1 MTQFKESKNVSD
13 MINGNFEAQGVKPL
27 SNTAVWYDDESKS
40 FYEAP
45 VDSPTFL
52 SENEIM
58 HYPDLVAAASS
69 YVKDGDLRGDIFSN
83 VSVFKGRYQA
93 LADSYYRQYLPQIQ
107 QYRRLGMTPDAA
119 RAIIETSA
127 IASASATAGGGGGAV
142 HPDTL
147 GAIQR
152 VNVLA
157 GIMAIGEVDYLAQD
171 AVPIK
176 NVQFIK
182 GTFFKRKQMKA
193 QRNIRL
199 GKPILTTQVEIE
211 DMTYEIAGIG
221 THVATHWETKLIPY
235 YVDLYQESLN
245 DVARAITEVKA
256 EEVKETVESH
266 GTTPVTFASWSAIST
281 GTSTRNPVLDI
292 NTAMTTITKNGGRP
306 SRMTIGPA
314 GSAAL
319 ETNRWAL
326 EGNAPS
332 IITQMGQNKKYNWR
346 GLTVTADAMFT
357 ADKAILFSD
366 NAFQTYQGPKQA
378 FDYENV
384 HTRIRGEYYLEYH
397 GSQVSNSLEVVE
409 LADID

>member
-1 MTQFKESKNVSD
+1 
-13 MINGNFEAQGVKPL
+13 
-27 SNTAVWYDDESKS
+27 
-40 FYEAP
+40 
-45 VDSPTFL
+45 
-52 SENEIM
+52 
-58 HYPDLVAAASS
+58 
-69 YVKDGDLRGDIFSN
+69 
-83 VSVFKGRYQA
+83 
-93 LADSYYRQYLPQIQ
+93 
-107 QYRRLGMTPDAA
+107 
-119 RAIIETSA
+119 
-127 IASASATAGGGGGAV
+127 
-142 HPDTL
+142 
-147 GAIQR
+147 
-152 VNVLA
+152 
-157 GIMAIGEVDYLAQD
+157 
-171 AVPIK
+171 
-176 NVQFIK
+176 
-182 GTFFKRKQMKA
+182 
-193 QRNIRL
+193 
-199 GKPILTTQVEIE
+199 
-211 DMTYEIAGIG
+211 
-221 THVATHWETKLIPY
+221 LIPY